1 MHCLLQLYVTHTFI
15 YSHVVSTI
23 VTTMVSTGEPR
34 DDSAVLMRVVR
45 NSEDGFLKF
54 SVSNR
59 SMCGFVYAR
68 EPVCH
73 FVCVCVWVY
82 GWGLSCGKRP
92 EQEAD
97 FHIGN
102 FTIFYYTQ
110 KKGRKKKRKNPKPPN
125 LMRFTDTCFH

>member
-1 MHCLLQLYVTHTFI
+1 
-15 YSHVVSTI
+15 
-23 VTTMVSTGEPR
+23 MVST
-34 DDSAVLMRVVR
+34 DDSTVLMRVVR

-59 SMCGFVYAR
+59 SVCGFVCMHLSR
-68 EPVCH
+68 CVILC
-73 FVCVCVWVY
+73 VCVCVWVD

-110 KKGRKKKRKNPKPPN
+110 KKGRKKKEK
-125 LMRFTDTCFH
+125 TQSHQTS

>member
-1 MHCLLQLYVTHTFI
+1 M
-15 YSHVVSTI
+15 
-23 VTTMVSTGEPR
+23 
-34 DDSAVLMRVVR
+34 
-45 NSEDGFLKF
+45 KF

-59 SMCGFVYAR
+59 SVCGFVCMRVSQCVILCA
-68 EPVCH
+68 
-73 FVCVCVWVY
+73 CVCVY

-110 KKGRKKKRKNPKPPN
+110 KKGRKKKKKPKATKPHEIYRHLLPLSEKAAACVCACVCVRVCECVCMDGWMDGWMN
-125 LMRFTDTCFH
+125 GGFLKK